1 MKSAET
7 VNLPEDL
14 NYTDEHV
21 WVRQDGDTLVA
32 GISDFAQDQLGE
44 VAYVDLPEV
53 GRHLNGHDE
62 FGSIESVKA
71 VNALFMPVAGEIVE
85 VNSELE
91 DAPEL
96 VNADCYGKG
105 WIVRIKADDPAG
117 AKTLLDA
124 AAYRA
129 LLK

>member
-1 MKSAET
+1 MKSAES

-53 GRHLNGHDE
+53 GRHLGAHD
-62 FGSIESVKA
+62 
-71 VNALFMPVAGEIVE
+71 
-85 VNSELE
+85 
-91 DAPEL
+91 
-96 VNADCYGKG
+96 
-105 WIVRIKADDPAG
+105 
-117 AKTLLDA
+117 
-124 AAYRA
+124 
-129 LLK
+129 